1 MSGLRSGA
9 IALLLAIP
17 FALYIAWQVQ
27 AYTRNDLLG
36 SDAPSDKGPP
46 GKDQLTVSKAKTE
59 KWAGDVRKVSSVA
72 LQFRAPGTD
81 DATTD
86 DDCTALT
93 RAVAA
98 RSADLTDLEKFLSR
112 VAKPQFTGKLV
123 DRYKGWY
130 DETESLRIAA
140 NAIEQW
146 FDDRAPVIDSQSAA
160 DDVSKRFA
168 ALLEPYTKN
177 NSIFIDRA
185 LIAGWRVRL
194 TARIIDGLSDA
205 VKAPYKRVLDLP
217 LPLPAEDKSA
227 DVRTAIGALREM
239 KVQVDRLQKSVSQAT
254 TDGIALPDK
263 AQSAKSAALDT
274 AKEWTSGDELLGLFA
289 EPELFTD
296 PNKAATWLPK
306 VQEQLSKTQTAA
318 GRDLIR
324 KKVQQFCDAYI
335 PKVARLDDKVLLF
348 DKPVPRSGVTIE
360 YDSDAKSQPLTD
372 LPGTLNE
379 FNYETMFKNFDRIV
393 WENGA
398 KFTGEKPKF
407 QPTPKSIVARDF
419 TAARTDVTTW
429 SSATV
434 KQLKMKCEAEG
445 GQVKQEDR
453 PKLMDEL
460 IGAPA
465 KEGAG
470 VPWTKENTKIATR
483 LTALAAAMGKNPA
496 LFESDR

>member
-36 SDAPSDKGPP
+36 SDAPSDKGLP
-46 GKDQLTVSKAKTE
+46 GKDQLVASKTKTE

-72 LQFRAPGTD
+72 LQFRAAGTD

-140 NAIEQW
+140 NVIEQW
-146 FDDRAPVIDSQSAA
+146 FDDRAPVIDSQNSA
-160 DDVSKRFA
+160 DDVSRRFT

-177 NSIFIDRA
+177 NSDLHRSTSWSP
-185 LIAGWRVRL
+185 AGGCGV
-194 TARIIDGLSDA
+194 TARTIDGLSDA

-239 KVQVDRLQKSVSQAT
+239 KAQVHRLQKSVSQAT
-254 TDGIALPDK
+254 TDGITLPDK
-263 AQSAKSAALDT
+263 AQSR
-274 AKEWTSGDELLGLFA
+274 EE
-289 EPELFTD
+289 
-296 PNKAATWLPK
+296 
-306 VQEQLSKTQTAA
+306 
-318 GRDLIR
+318 R
-324 KKVQQFCDAYI
+324 C
-335 PKVARLDDKVLLF
+335 
-348 DKPVPRSGVTIE
+348 
-360 YDSDAKSQPLTD
+360 
-372 LPGTLNE
+372 PGHRE
-379 FNYETMFKNFDRIV
+379 
-393 WENGA
+393 
-398 KFTGEKPKF
+398 
-407 QPTPKSIVARDF
+407 
-419 TAARTDVTTW
+419 
-429 SSATV
+429 
-434 KQLKMKCEAEG
+434 
-445 GQVKQEDR
+445 
-453 PKLMDEL
+453 
-460 IGAPA
+460 
-465 KEGAG
+465 
-470 VPWTKENTKIATR
+470 
-483 LTALAAAMGKNPA
+483 
-496 LFESDR
+496 